1 MDNKQN
7 QAKEIDIREGTM
19 EFWVRED
26 KVRWNDNKSNVLF
39 NITVNNT
46 GSLFM
51 IKDDDNKLKFFHLI
65 IGKGKT
71 DLEVDV
77 SNLSLDKPHHI
88 AVKWSVSKKEV
99 GLYVDGKLEDKKE
112 ITYSL

>member
-1 MDNKQN
+1 MNNKQN
-7 QAKEIDIREGTM
+7 QTKELDIREGTM

-26 KVRWNDNKSNVLF
+26 KVQWNDNKSTVLF

-71 DLEVDV
+71 NLDVDV
-77 SNLSLDKPHHI
+77 SNLSLNEPHHI
-88 AVKWSVSKKEV
+88 TVVWSVSKKEV
-99 GLYVDGKLEDKKE
+99 GLYIDGKLKDKKE
-112 ITYSL
+112 IDYSF